1 MTTGGL
7 PSGERGLLVTG
18 LPAAAGEAFA
28 GGAAF
33 VTYCLGAGTRVK
45 HRRQAIKRAHSAHR
59 QAANRGEENLYP
71 TALIYGQR
79 LGVALEDLGRLAVA
93 LEAVGSS
100 DAFDVLRRA
109 TLDDLDA
116 VFDRLRDAEALR
128 RAFKMPGAADVAELP
143 DEELREPV
151 LAASATQTAQWHKQ
165 WTSCAAGWPL
175 LRRLAKGMRHGSP
188 LVPREIVLEPP
199 GAGSLGEDAEDR
211 YDRWVL
217 VINTDEDHKAK
228 SISTQWTVADISDK
242 TLGRAHSAVLD
253 GLALAK
259 NLQDAHIG
267 RVTHSYKWVLSR
279 EIVKKLNNEQRAIM
293 ERHHN
298 G

>member
-1 MTTGGL
+1 MSSGGL
-7 PSGERGLLVTG
+7 PRGERGLLVTG
-18 LPAAAGEAFA
+18 LPAAADEAFA

-33 VTYCLGAGTRVK
+33 VTYCLGAETRVK
-45 HRRQAIKRAHSAHR
+45 HRREAIKRAQSAHR
-59 QAANRGEENLYP
+59 RAANRGESPYP

-79 LGVALEDLGRLAVA
+79 LGVALEDLGRLSIA

-100 DAFDVLRRA
+100 DAFDALRGA
-109 TLDDLDA
+109 TPDDLDA

-128 RAFKMPGAADVAELP
+128 CAFKQPCAADVADL
-143 DEELREPV
+143 DVELRGPV
-151 LAASATQTAQWHKQ
+151 LAASAAQTAQWQKH
-165 WTSCAAGWPL
+165 WASCAGGWPL

-199 GAGSLGEDAEDR
+199 GAGLLGAGSDDR
-211 YDRWVL
+211 FDRWVL
-217 VINTDEDHKAK
+217 AINTDEDDNLK
-228 SISTQWTVADISDK
+228 SISTQWSVADISDK
-242 TLGRAHSAVLD
+242 TLARAHSAVLD

-259 NLQDAHIG
+259 DLQEAHVG
-267 RVTHSYKWVLSR
+267 RATHGYKWVLSR
-279 EIVKKLNNEQRAIM
+279 DIVKKLNNEHRMII